1 MTTTMRYPA
10 DAPTAYEAFRLGT
23 AVSEGLRVVCLS
35 SALGCALTGLC
46 FALGY
51 GVEIG
56 QALAVA
62 G

>member
-1 MTTTMRYPA
+1 MRITMQYAPT
-10 DAPTAYEAFRLGT
+10 APTAYNALRLT
-23 AVSEGLRVVCLS
+23 AVPADLRVVCLL
-35 SALGCALTGLC
+35 SAFGCALTGLC

-56 QALAVA
+56 QALAIA

>member
-1 MTTTMRYPA
+1 MRIAIQYSPA
-10 DAPTAYEAFRLGT
+10 APAAYRTPRLGI
-23 AVSEGLRVVCLS
+23 AVPGDLRVVCLWS
-35 SALGCALTGLC
+35 TIGCALTGLW

-56 QALAVA
+56 QVLAVA

>member
-1 MTTTMRYPA
+1 MTTAMQYSA
-10 DAPTAYEAFRLGT
+10 DASTAYRAFRFDT
-23 AVSEGLRVVCLS
+23 AVPGDLRVVCLW
-35 SALGCALTGLC
+35 SALGCALTALC

-56 QALAVA
+56 QVLAVA

>member
-1 MTTTMRYPA
+1 MRRRSYG
-10 DAPTAYEAFRLGT
+10 AFRLDT
-23 AVSEGLRVVCLS
+23 AVPDDLRVVCLC
-35 SALGCALTGLC
+35 SALGCALAGLC

-56 QALAVA
+56 QGLAVA